1 MKHQTLVLSLI
12 STVLSACSSLN
23 GVTGS
28 SDKFGCKA
36 PDGVSC
42 NSVSGTYA
50 NAQANNLPS
59 QRSASSSTGHVKTA
73 EQREMTADYSTS
85 MPVVL
90 PGMPIRSD
98 QRTMR
103 VWIAPWVDSEGDLH
117 DQTYLYLVVDPGKWQ
132 IEHTKV
138 ATAQQGSQSS
148 KLITSLKTGVRPRV
162 AQSPTA
168 TAPIQT
174 PAASS
179 GVAK

>member
-1 MKHQTLVLSLI
+1 MKYQTLFIALI
-12 STVLSACSSLN
+12 SSALGACSTIN

-59 QRSASSSTGHVKTA
+59 QRGTQSSAPSAKQPQQA
-73 EQREMTADYSTS
+73 EVVADYSAS

-90 PGMPIRSD
+90 PGVPIRSD

-103 VWIAPWVDSEGDLH
+103 VWVAPWVDGDGDLH
-117 DQTYLYLVVDPGKWQ
+117 DQTYLYLVIDPGKWQ

-138 ATAQQGSQSS
+138 STAQQGALNS
-148 KLITSLKTGVRPRV
+148 KFITSLKTGVRPKPTQ
-162 AQSPTA
+162 QS
-168 TAPIQT
+168 TAPALNT
-174 PAASS
+174 GAT
-179 GVAK
+179 K